1 MLLFLQGQSL
11 FVGIDFMTSLTGAEM
26 SDKCGLWAP
35 RLISATVVYNV
46 FTKCKKNC
54 CYIIM
59 CKAHIKVPQAIKQQ
73 KYFHHFKGREYSKD
87 CIIISMPFR

>member
-1 MLLFLQGQSL
+1 MTLRVKQLRVMLLFLQGQSL

-46 FTKCKKNC
+46 FTKCKKT
-54 CYIIM
+54 
-59 CKAHIKVPQAIKQQ
+59 AVV
-73 KYFHHFKGREYSKD
+73 
-87 CIIISMPFR
+87 